1 MLDFSSLVSTSTCH
15 FYLMRNPPSQVS
27 FYIVIIYLYRN
38 VITYGCILTHLTIS
52 VKYFK

>member
-15 FYLMRNPPSQVS
+15 FYLMRNTPSQV
-27 FYIVIIYLYRN
+27 FFHIVVIYLHHN
-38 VITYGCILTHLTIS
+38 VITYSYTLTHLTIS